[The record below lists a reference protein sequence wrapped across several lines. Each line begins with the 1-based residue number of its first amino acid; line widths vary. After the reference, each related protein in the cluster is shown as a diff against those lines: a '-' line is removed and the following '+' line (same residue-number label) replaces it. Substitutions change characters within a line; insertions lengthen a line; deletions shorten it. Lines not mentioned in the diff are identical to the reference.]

1 MALSGFMDDQVLQH
15 YRALLDAED
24 GAFDALEHAC
34 EDGDRRHW
42 EADVAAWH
50 QALHKK
56 IVFLQRLGLEMPE
69 LATT

>member
-1 MALSGFMDDQVLQH
+1 MALSGLMDDQVLQH

-42 EADVAAWH
+42 EADMAAWH
-50 QALHKK
+50 QALNKK
-56 IVFLQRLGLEMPE
+56 IVFLLRLGLEMPE
-69 LATT
+69 MAST